1 MAAGERY
8 KSEYQ
13 TETVGLGP
21 DGRPV
26 EGVKVGFIHVPTGTH
41 FSVFV
46 PKGRFNANTVKAAA
60 DEQAAHIEA
69 VHKLGG

>member
-1 MAAGERY
+1 MVPGDRY
-8 KSEYQ
+8 KHEYQ

-26 EGVKVGFIHVPTGTH
+26 DGVKVGFVHVPTGTH

-46 PKGRFNANTVKAAA
+46 PKNRFNANTVKALA

-69 VHKLGG
+69 VHKLSG